1 MHFSNLTKI
10 IETKEK
16 KYLYDS
22 ISNTLLSLS
31 KIDKKEGFKEIKDCN
46 RFKEFTI
53 KYPYCDTELSYM
65 INNQMTGITLALTE
79 QCNLRC
85 QYCAYMPKYLKMP
98 CELKE
103 MDETIALRSI
113 DMLMN
118 CSKDSKYIFVDF
130 YGGEPLLKFD
140 LIERCVE
147 YCKEKYPFRAPYFQI
162 TTNGVLLEQDKI
174 VKFLVKNNFYLNL
187 SLDGSKNVQDKYR
200 VSLDGK
206 PTFEVI
212 FNNIIKLYKYSPK
225 YFKKNVI
232 FNSVITPT
240 TGTTEQFDFLEGL
253 WKSEIF
259 LIEAQLTEYFSN
271 LINSR
276 KKIGLENLYSIK
288 EHSIFNK
295 SILKNMQKY
304 HIALN
309 NPGENLDFL
318 PGGFCIPGMRRN
330 FITVDGKIVV
340 CEKVNEDEE
349 TFQIGNIYSG
359 VDINKVKRLINKTI
373 EKTQK
378 CKICWAAKFCN
389 LCFKDIFEISDK
401 FCEKSRARIEKD
413 LIKYLENIKPNKK
426 FTSYL
431 ENLSVE

>member
-10 IETKEK
+10 IETKGK

-22 ISNTLLSLS
+22 ISNTLLNLS
-31 KIDKKEGFKEIKDCN
+31 KIDKKEELKETRDCN
-46 RFKEFTI
+46 RFKKFTI
-53 KYPYCDTELSYM
+53 KYTYCDTELSDM

-103 MDETIALRSI
+103 MDESIALRAI

-130 YGGEPLLKFD
+130 YGGEPLLKFN

-147 YCKEKYPFRAPYFQI
+147 YCKEKYPFRIPYFQI

-174 VKFLVKNNFYLNL
+174 IKFLVKNNFHLNL
-187 SLDGSKNVQDKYR
+187 SLDGPQNVQDKYR

-212 FNNIIKLYKYSPK
+212 FNNIIKLYKYSPQ

-240 TGTTEQFDFLEGL
+240 TGTTEQFDFFEGL
-253 WKSEIF
+253 CKSENF
-259 LIEAQLTEYFSN
+259 LIEAQLTEYFLN

-276 KKIGLENLYSIK
+276 KNIDLKNSHPIK

-295 SILKNMQKY
+295 STLKNMQKY

-318 PGGFCIPGMRRN
+318 PGGFCVPGMRRN

-349 TFQIGNIYSG
+349 IFQIGDVYSG

-401 FCEKSRARIEKD
+401 FCEKSRTRIEKD